1 MIDHVKVDAIADA
14 VAKLSTRF
22 DAIIDSDAGAKP
34 RMFGSYTTVQLKKAV
49 TEGVNEWTPRE
60 TIEKMIK
67 EIQARESGASKVN
80 VTPQI
85 TGGKPNP
92 KVGRM

>member
-1 MIDHVKVDAIADA
+1 MTRIADA
-14 VAKLSTRF
+14 INNLQQRF
-22 DAIIDSDAGAKP
+22 DALIDSDAGAKP
-34 RMFGSYTTVQLKKAV
+34 RMFGSYTTAQLKNSV
-49 TEGVNEWTPRE
+49 SEGVNEWRPRE

-67 EIQARESGASKVN
+67 EIQARESGVSKLN

-85 TGGKPNP
+85 QGGKPNP